1 MEYRVF
7 QYGVDDCYI
16 NDILAGIE
24 VVCNGDVGAEEWFY
38 QRFEQNPLGRAI
50 LICAFESSRLV
61 ACMAVER
68 VPFENEGQAHVG
80 GYISNS
86 FIHEDYR
93 SPEIMSMLLKLAETE
108 SKHEGLDVLYAFDKS
123 NIATDI
129 SKMGWIFEEIQMR
142 YRLYPIGG
150 VLRSLFKLID
160 MSKPFVPE
168 LQNDKSSFVNPVVED
183 VLIENLEMS
192 YWTWRSGISEKK
204 CVVINN
210 DRVFAIA
217 GVGHRGKRV
226 REAHICYM
234 VSKGKNRNIQ
244 QCRAEVVQKISE
256 KIDVNVVSCADEL
269 SYVPKDNS
277 LVRTQFLNCCYK
289 WLGNPESSEMT
300 KFGNI
305 LCQIGCIS

>member
-1 MEYRVF
+1 MEYSLF

-24 VVCNGDVGAEEWFY
+24 VVCNGDIGAEEWFY

-50 LICAFESSRLV
+50 LICAFDSSRLV
-61 ACMAVER
+61 ACVAVER
-68 VPFENEGQAHVG
+68 VPFENAGQAHVG

-129 SKMGWIFEEIQMR
+129 SKMGWICEEIQMR

-150 VLRSLFKLID
+150 VLRSLFRLID

-168 LQNDKSSFVNPVVED
+168 LQNDKSSFGNPVVED
-183 VLIENLEMS
+183 VLIENPEMS

-234 VSKGKNRNIQ
+234 VSKGENRNIQ

-269 SYVPKDNS
+269 GYVPKDNS

-289 WLGNPESSEMT
+289 WLGNPESGEMT
-300 KFGNI
+300 KFRNV
-305 LCQIGCIS
+305 LCQMGCIS

>member
-1 MEYRVF
+1 MEYRLF

-24 VVCNGDVGAEEWFY
+24 VVCNGDVGAEEWVY

-50 LICAFESSRLV
+50 LICAFDSSRLV
-61 ACMAVER
+61 ACVAVER
-68 VPFENEGQAHVG
+68 VPFENAGQTHVG

-86 FIHEDYR
+86 FIQEDYR
-93 SPEIMSMLLKLAETE
+93 SPENMSMLLKLAETE

-123 NIATDI
+123 DIATDI
-129 SKMGWIFEEIQMR
+129 SKLGWICEEIQMR
-142 YRLYPIGG
+142 FRLYPIGG
-150 VLRSLFKLID
+150 VMRSLFRLID

-168 LQNDKSSFVNPVVED
+168 LQNDKICFGNPVEED
-183 VLIENLEMS
+183 VLIENPEMS

-210 DRVFAIA
+210 DGVFAIA
-217 GVGHRGKRV
+217 VVGHRGKRV

-277 LVRTQFLNCCYK
+277 LVRTQVLNCCYK
-289 WLGNPESSEMT
+289 WLGNLESGEMI
-300 KFGNI
+300 KFGKV
-305 LCQIGCIS
+305 LCQMGCIS

>member
-1 MEYRVF
+1 MEYSLF

-24 VVCNGDVGAEEWFY
+24 VVCNGDIGAEEWFY

-50 LICAFESSRLV
+50 LICAFDSSRLV
-61 ACMAVER
+61 ACVAVER
-68 VPFENEGQAHVG
+68 VPFENAGQAHVG

-129 SKMGWIFEEIQMR
+129 SKMGWICEEIQMR

-150 VLRSLFKLID
+150 VLRSLFRLID

-168 LQNDKSSFVNPVVED
+168 LQNDKSSFGNPVVED
-183 VLIENLEMS
+183 VLIENPEMS

-234 VSKGKNRNIQ
+234 VSKGENRNIQ

-269 SYVPKDNS
+269 GYVPKDNS
-277 LVRTQFLNCCYK
+277 LVRAQVINCCYK
-289 WLGNPESSEMT
+289 WLGNNESGEMT
-300 KFGNI
+300 MFGKV
-305 LCQIGCIS
+305 LCQMGCIS